1 MSKVHCL
8 SKYIQF
14 MLKHA
19 WSAFLVPRS
28 RHKKTAL
35 SCVTSCVGE
44 DTEVLSKADYSRVIL
59 VPIIAYGALIA
70 LIGYLIKTFDLYL
83 LKVTIESLGVH
94 ASEDLFNLLGNLIF
108 FIFLIY
114 GIFLAVVKVIR
125 TTGIELAATKDLLV
139 ERHGKDAM
147 RVPLEKVENF
157 AIYKNIIGKIFNFG
171 TVYIGTPSVSMKFP
185 FIVEP
190 EKFRDSVL
198 ELQKKAG

>member
-1 MSKVHCL
+1 MSF
-8 SKYIQF
+8 I
-14 MLKHA
+14 
-19 WSAFLVPRS
+19 
-28 RHKKTAL
+28 KTNI
-35 SCVTSCVGE
+35 GK
-44 DTEVLSKADYSRVIL
+44 DTEVLAKANYSRVIL
-59 VPIIAYGALIA
+59 VPIIAQGALIA

-83 LKVTIESLGVH
+83 LKVMIESLGMNV
-94 ASEDLFNLLGNLIF
+94 SEDLFNLLGNLIF
-108 FIFLIY
+108 IIFLIY
-114 GIFLAVVKVIR
+114 GIILAVVKVIR

-139 ERHGKDAM
+139 GRYGKDAM
-147 RVPLEKVENF
+147 RVPLGKVENF